1 MNVEFPGQIRLKFRG
16 GSHTLRGMFGAA
28 RRDRLFF
35 DLFGSQARVSREA
48 AVILHDLLRSLAD
61 LPERVGKI
69 KSLEHQGDELT
80 HRIFNESARV
90 FVTPLDREDIHALA
104 SSLDDVLD
112 NIDAVAARLPLY
124 KITSEVP
131 GAIELSRIL
140 IDQTKLLEETVPY
153 VMKKD
158 HILESVIKIHALENE
173 GDKALHEGLTRI
185 FDEVRDPIL
194 LIKQKE
200 ILETLEAATD
210 RCEDVANV
218 LETIVLK
225 NA

>member
-1 MNVEFPGQIRLKFRG
+1 
-16 GSHTLRGMFGAA
+16 MFGMA

-35 DLFGSQARVSREA
+35 DLFGSQARVSHEA
-48 AVILHDLLRSLAD
+48 AVILDEALTSLAD
-61 LPERVGKI
+61 LPARVHRI
-69 KSLEHQGDELT
+69 KSLEHQGDELA
-80 HRIFNESARV
+80 HRIFNETARV

-112 NIDAVAARLPLY
+112 HIDAAAARLTLY
-124 KITSEVP
+124 KISSP
-131 GAIELSRIL
+131 IPSAADLSKIL
-140 IDQTKLLEETVPY
+140 IAQTEILQNAVTRVPVRDH
-153 VMKKD
+153 VM
-158 HILESVIKIHALENE
+158 ESCIRIHALEND

-185 FDEVRDPIL
+185 FDEVPDPIL

>member
-1 MNVEFPGQIRLKFRG
+1 
-16 GSHTLRGMFGAA
+16 MFGIS

-35 DLFGSQARVSREA
+35 DLFGSQARVSEEA
-48 AVILHDLLRSLAD
+48 AVMLNEALATLTD
-61 LPERVGKI
+61 LPARVAKI
-69 KSLEHQGDELT
+69 KSLEHQGDELA

-104 SSLDDVLD
+104 SSLDDILD
-112 NIDAVAARLPLY
+112 YIDAAASRLTLY
-124 KITSEVP
+124 KISSSIP
-131 GAIELSRIL
+131 SADELSKIL
-140 IDQTKLLEETVPY
+140 IGQTGILKNSVTN
-153 VMKKD
+153 VMQSKN
-158 HILESVIKIHALENE
+158 VIEACIRIHALENE
-173 GDKALHEGLTRI
+173 GDKLLHEGLTRI
-185 FDEVRDPIL
+185 FDEASDPIL

>member
-1 MNVEFPGQIRLKFRG
+1 
-16 GSHTLRGMFGAA
+16 MFGVS
-28 RRDRLFF
+28 RRDHLFF
-35 DLFGSQARVSREA
+35 DLFGSQARLSREA
-48 AVILHDLLRSLAD
+48 AVLLNEVLTTLVDVSA
-61 LPERVGKI
+61 RVEQI

-80 HRIFNESARV
+80 HRIFNETARV

-112 NIDAVAARLPLY
+112 NIDAAAARLPLY
-124 KITSEVP
+124 KIASEVP
-131 GAIELSRIL
+131 GAVDLSRIL
-140 IDQTKLLEETVPY
+140 IAQTKLLEETVPY
-153 VMKKD
+153 VLKKD
-158 HILESVIKIHALENE
+158 HILESVIRIHALEND

-185 FDEVRDPIL
+185 FDDARDPIL

-218 LETIVLK
+218 LETIVIK

>member
-1 MNVEFPGQIRLKFRG
+1 
-16 GSHTLRGMFGAA
+16 MFGVS
-28 RRDRLFF
+28 RRDHLFF
-35 DLFGSQARVSREA
+35 DLFGSQAKVSREA
-48 AVILHDLLRSLAD
+48 AVLLHEVLSTLTDIPA
-61 LPERVGKI
+61 RVEQI

-80 HRIFNESARV
+80 HRIFNETARV

-112 NIDAVAARLPLY
+112 HIDAAAARLPLY

-131 GAIELSRIL
+131 GAVDLSRIL
-140 IDQTKLLEETVPY
+140 IAQTKLLEETVPY
-153 VMKKD
+153 VLKKD
-158 HILESVIKIHALENE
+158 HILESVIRIHALEND

-185 FDEVRDPIL
+185 FDEARDPIL

-218 LETIVLK
+218 LETIVIK

>member
-1 MNVEFPGQIRLKFRG
+1 V
-16 GSHTLRGMFGAA
+16 FGVG

-48 AVILHDLLRSLAD
+48 AVLLHEALTSLSN
-61 LPERVGKI
+61 LPERVARI
-69 KSLEHQGDELT
+69 KSLEHQGDELA

-90 FVTPLDREDIHALA
+90 FVTPLDREDLHALA

-112 NIDAVAARLPLY
+112 NIDAAAARLILY
-124 KITSEVP
+124 KIDSP
-131 GAIELSRIL
+131 IPSGAELSKIL
-140 IDQTKLLEETVPY
+140 IGQTEILRDNVGKVLEREH
-153 VMKKD
+153 MM
-158 HILESVIKIHALENE
+158 ESCIRIHALENE

-185 FDEVRDPIL
+185 FDDARDPIL
-194 LIKQKE
+194 LIKHKE

>member
-1 MNVEFPGQIRLKFRG
+1 
-16 GSHTLRGMFGAA
+16 MFGAG

-35 DLFGSQARVSREA
+35 DLFASQARVSCEA
-48 AVILHDLLRSLAD
+48 AVILNQALSTLAD
-61 LPERVGKI
+61 LPERVAKI
-69 KSLEHQGDELT
+69 KSLEHQGDELA

-90 FVTPLDREDIHALA
+90 FVTPLDREDLHALA

-112 NIDAVAARLPLY
+112 NIDAAAARLTLY
-124 KITSEVP
+124 KIGSP
-131 GAIELSRIL
+131 IPFAADLAQIL
-140 IDQTKLLEETVPY
+140 IGQTEILRDNVGKVRES
-153 VMKKD
+153 D
-158 HILESVIKIHALENE
+158 HLIESCIKIHALENE
-173 GDKALHEGLTRI
+173 GDKALHAGLTRI
-185 FDEVRDPIL
+185 FDDVADPIL

>member
-1 MNVEFPGQIRLKFRG
+1 MILNEALT
-16 GSHTLRGMFGAA
+16 TL
-28 RRDRLFF
+28 
-35 DLFGSQARVSREA
+35 S
-48 AVILHDLLRSLAD
+48 D
-61 LPERVGKI
+61 LPSRVEQI
-69 KSLEHQGDELT
+69 KSLEHQGDELA
-80 HRIFNESARV
+80 HRIFNESSRV

-112 NIDAVAARLPLY
+112 NIDAVAARLALY
-124 KITSEVP
+124 KITGEVP
-131 GAIELSRIL
+131 GAVELSVIL
-140 IDQTKLLEETVPY
+140 IAQTKLLEETVPH
-153 VMKKD
+153 VMENE
-158 HILESVIKIHALENE
+158 HILESVIRIHALENE

-185 FDEVRDPIL
+185 FGEVSDPIL

-218 LETIVLK
+218 LETIFLK

>member
-1 MNVEFPGQIRLKFRG
+1 
-16 GSHTLRGMFGAA
+16 MFGIS

-35 DLFGSQARVSREA
+35 DLFGSQARVSEEA
-48 AVILHDLLRSLAD
+48 AVMLNEALATLTD
-61 LPERVGKI
+61 LPARVAKI
-69 KSLEHQGDELT
+69 KSLEHQGDELA

-104 SSLDDVLD
+104 SSLDDILD
-112 NIDAVAARLPLY
+112 YIDAAASRLTLY
-124 KITSEVP
+124 KISSSIP
-131 GAIELSRIL
+131 SADELSKIL
-140 IDQTKLLEETVPY
+140 IGQTGILKNSVTN
-153 VMKKD
+153 VMQSK
-158 HILESVIKIHALENE
+158 HVIESCIRIHALENE
-173 GDKALHEGLTRI
+173 GDKLLHEGLTRI
-185 FDEVRDPIL
+185 FDDASDPIL

>member
-1 MNVEFPGQIRLKFRG
+1 
-16 GSHTLRGMFGAA
+16 MFGVS
-28 RRDRLFF
+28 RRDHLFF

-48 AVILHDLLRSLAD
+48 AVLLNEVLTTLTDVPARV
-61 LPERVGKI
+61 ERI

-80 HRIFNESARV
+80 HRIFNETARV

-112 NIDAVAARLPLY
+112 NIDAAAARLPLY
-124 KITSEVP
+124 KITSAVP
-131 GAIELSRIL
+131 GAVELSRIL
-140 IDQTKLLEETVPY
+140 IAQTQLLEETVPY
-153 VMKKD
+153 VLKKD
-158 HILESVIKIHALENE
+158 HILESVIRIHALENE

-185 FDEVRDPIL
+185 FDDARDPIL

-218 LETIVLK
+218 LETIVIK

>member
-1 MNVEFPGQIRLKFRG
+1 
-16 GSHTLRGMFGAA
+16 MFGMT

-35 DLFGSQARVSREA
+35 DLFASQARVSCEA
-48 AVILHDLLRSLAD
+48 AVVLNEALTTLSD
-61 LPERVGKI
+61 LPARVEKI

-90 FVTPLDREDIHALA
+90 FVTPFDREDIHALA

-112 NIDAVAARLPLY
+112 NIDAAAARLTLY
-124 KITSEVP
+124 KIQAP
-131 GAIELSRIL
+131 IPLAAELSKIL
-140 IDQTKLLEETVPY
+140 IGQTEILQESVGKVL
-153 VMKKD
+153 KRD
-158 HILESVIKIHALENE
+158 HIIEACIKIHSLENE

-194 LIKQKE
+194 LIKEKE

-218 LETIVLK
+218 LESLILK
-225 NA
+225 TA

>member
-1 MNVEFPGQIRLKFRG
+1 MLLNEVLT
-16 GSHTLRGMFGAA
+16 TLT
-28 RRDRLFF
+28 DV
-35 DLFGSQARVSREA
+35 SARV
-48 AVILHDLLRSLAD
+48 
-61 LPERVGKI
+61 ERI

-80 HRIFNESARV
+80 HRIFNETARV

-112 NIDAVAARLPLY
+112 NIDAAAARLPLY
-124 KITSEVP
+124 KISTEVP
-131 GAIELSRIL
+131 GAVELSRIL
-140 IDQTKLLEETVPY
+140 IAQTKLLEETVPY
-153 VMKKD
+153 VLKKD
-158 HILESVIKIHALENE
+158 HILESVIRIHALENE
-173 GDKALHEGLTRI
+173 GDKALHGGLTRI
-185 FDEVRDPIL
+185 FDDARDPIL

-218 LETIVLK
+218 LETIVIK

>member
-1 MNVEFPGQIRLKFRG
+1 
-16 GSHTLRGMFGAA
+16 MFGIT

-35 DLFGSQARVSREA
+35 DLFGSQARVSCEA
-48 AVILHDLLRSLAD
+48 AVALDEALTTLSDLEA
-61 LPERVGKI
+61 RVAKI
-69 KSLEHQGDELT
+69 KSLEHQGDELA

-112 NIDAVAARLPLY
+112 HIDAAAARLTLY
-124 KITSEVP
+124 RITAPIPS
-131 GAIELSRIL
+131 ATDLSRIL
-140 IDQTKLLEETVPY
+140 IGQTEILQEAVTKVP
-153 VMKKD
+153 KRD
-158 HILESVIKIHALENE
+158 HVIESCIRIHALENE

-185 FDEVRDPIL
+185 FDDVRDPIL

-218 LETIVLK
+218 LESLILK
-225 NA
+225 SA

>member
-1 MNVEFPGQIRLKFRG
+1 
-16 GSHTLRGMFGAA
+16 MFGVS
-28 RRDRLFF
+28 RRDHLFF

-48 AVILHDLLRSLAD
+48 AVLLNEVLTTLTDVPARV
-61 LPERVGKI
+61 ERI

-80 HRIFNESARV
+80 HRIFNETARV

-112 NIDAVAARLPLY
+112 NIDAAAARLPLY

-131 GAIELSRIL
+131 GAVELSRIL
-140 IDQTKLLEETVPY
+140 IAQTQLLEETVPY
-153 VMKKD
+153 VLKKD
-158 HILESVIKIHALENE
+158 HILESVIRIHALENE

-185 FDEVRDPIL
+185 FDDARDPIL

-218 LETIVLK
+218 LETIVIK

>member
-1 MNVEFPGQIRLKFRG
+1 MIG
-16 GSHTLRGMFGAA
+16 LR

-35 DLFGSQARVSREA
+35 DLFGSQARVCREA
-48 AVILHDLLRSLAD
+48 AKLLYEAFSTLRELPSLV
-61 LPERVGKI
+61 EKI
-69 KSLEHQGDELT
+69 KSLEHQGDELA
-80 HRIFNESARV
+80 HRIFNESSRV

-112 NIDAVAARLPLY
+112 NIDAVAARLALY
-124 KITSEVP
+124 KITGEVP
-131 GAIELSRIL
+131 GAVELSVIL
-140 IDQTKLLEETVPY
+140 IAQTKLLEETVPH
-153 VMKKD
+153 VMENE
-158 HILESVIKIHALENE
+158 HILESVIRIHALENE

-185 FDEVRDPIL
+185 FGEVSDPIL

-218 LETIVLK
+218 LETIFLK

>member
-1 MNVEFPGQIRLKFRG
+1 M
-16 GSHTLRGMFGAA
+16 A

-35 DLFGSQARVSREA
+35 DLFGSQARVSHEA
-48 AVILHDLLRSLAD
+48 AVILDEALTSLAD
-61 LPERVGKI
+61 LPARVHRI
-69 KSLEHQGDELT
+69 KSLEHQGDELA
-80 HRIFNESARV
+80 HRIFNETARV

-112 NIDAVAARLPLY
+112 YIDAAAARLTLY
-124 KITSEVP
+124 KISSP
-131 GAIELSRIL
+131 IPSAADLSKIL
-140 IDQTKLLEETVPY
+140 IAQTEILQNAVTRVPVRDH
-153 VMKKD
+153 VM
-158 HILESVIKIHALENE
+158 ESCIRIHALEND

-185 FDEVRDPIL
+185 FDEVPDPIL

>member
-1 MNVEFPGQIRLKFRG
+1 
-16 GSHTLRGMFGAA
+16 MFGMT
-28 RRDRLFF
+28 RRDKLFC
-35 DLFGSQARVSREA
+35 DLFASQARVSCEA
-48 AVILHDLLRSLAD
+48 AVILNQALTTLTD
-61 LPERVGKI
+61 LPERVEKI
-69 KSLEHQGDELT
+69 KSLEHQGDELA

-90 FVTPLDREDIHALA
+90 FVTPLDREDIHGLA

-112 NIDAVAARLPLY
+112 NIDAAAARLTLY
-124 KITSEVP
+124 RISAPIPFAV
-131 GAIELSRIL
+131 ELSKIL
-140 IDQTKLLEETVPY
+140 IGQTEI
-153 VMKKD
+153 MQ
-158 HILESVIKIHALENE
+158 ESVGKVLKSDHVIESCIKIHALENE

-218 LETIVLK
+218 LESLILK
-225 NA
+225 TA

>member
-1 MNVEFPGQIRLKFRG
+1 
-16 GSHTLRGMFGAA
+16 MFGMA

-35 DLFGSQARVSREA
+35 DLFASQARVSCEA
-48 AVILHDLLRSLAD
+48 AVLLHQALATLAD
-61 LPERVGKI
+61 LPERVEKI
-69 KSLEHQGDELT
+69 KTLEHQGDELT
-80 HRIFNESARV
+80 HRIFSESART

-112 NIDAVAARLPLY
+112 NIDAAAARLTLY
-124 KITSEVP
+124 RISAPIP
-131 GAIELSRIL
+131 GAEALGKVLIAQTEIL
-140 IDQTKLLEETVPY
+140 QNSVGNVLKT
-153 VMKKD
+153 D
-158 HILESVIKIHALENE
+158 HMMEAIIKIHSLENE

-218 LETIVLK
+218 LESLILK
-225 NA
+225 TA